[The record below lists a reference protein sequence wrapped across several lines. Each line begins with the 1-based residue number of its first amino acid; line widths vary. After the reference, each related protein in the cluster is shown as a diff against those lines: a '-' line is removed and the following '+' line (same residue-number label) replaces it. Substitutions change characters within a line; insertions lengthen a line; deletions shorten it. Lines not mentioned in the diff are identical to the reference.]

1 MTSHPAAVLLA
12 LLCVLLLLV
21 SWRLLTAAPGS
32 KLPPAL
38 SSPWTSVPCLLLL
51 AVTSAKL
58 HATSSQMGEVRQ
70 QLEQAEWRI
79 KQGWVASLL
88 EFFNFDIVTGMNT
101 QYSMK
106 VPAKLNFKV
115 EATKILLHCN

>member
-12 LLCVLLLLV
+12 LLCLLLLLV
-21 SWRLLTAAPGS
+21 SWRLLTSAPGS

-79 KQGWVASLL
+79 KQGWVASWHGSLL
-88 EFFNFDIVTGMNT
+88 EFFNFDIDTGMNT
-101 QYSMK
+101 QYAVK
-106 VPAKLNFKV
+106 VPESTPDFV
-115 EATKILLHCN
+115 R

>member
-58 HATSSQMGEVRQ
+58 HAASSQMDEVRQ

-79 KQGWVASLL
+79 KQGWVASW
-88 EFFNFDIVTGMNT
+88 VTIRVLQFCHRYWNEYTIFGGGALST
-101 QYSMK
+101 LDFVS
-106 VPAKLNFKV
+106 
-115 EATKILLHCN
+115 

>member
-1 MTSHPAAVLLA
+1 MGTVTSHPAAVLLA

-79 KQGWVASLL
+79 KQGWVASW
-88 EFFNFDIVTGMNT
+88 VTIRVL
-101 QYSMK
+101 Q
-106 VPAKLNFKV
+106 F
-115 EATKILLHCN
+115 